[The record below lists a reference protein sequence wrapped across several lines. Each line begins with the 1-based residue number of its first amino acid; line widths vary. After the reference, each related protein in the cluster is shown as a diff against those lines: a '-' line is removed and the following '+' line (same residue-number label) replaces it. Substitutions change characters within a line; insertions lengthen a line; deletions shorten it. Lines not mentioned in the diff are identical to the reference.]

1 MAAGVLHADRAW
13 AADPEIH
20 LAWEEGVAPVPNVD
34 YLVSTNSPAS
44 PEYPDVK
51 LITGSLTWKIWS
63 TDTDNPNNIGDI
75 GVITSPYAENF
86 AVRIEDD
93 QAGPGARHVKGIVLD
108 PTGAT
113 NHSSIAAGQITGD
126 LEDEVFLQRYDS
138 GEVGGTVAMEI
149 GGDVVGTMALPW
161 VNELTVGGSVSGSI
175 EVLRID
181 NGNLEIAGDVE
192 GSVYVGAAT
201 NTWFVTAEN
210 VVYGGT
216 LEFDVYLF
224 GNGHVRLYGDLG
236 GTLTLL

>member
-1 MAAGVLHADRAW
+1 
-13 AADPEIH
+13 
-20 LAWEEGVAPVPNVD
+20 
-34 YLVSTNSPAS
+34 
-44 PEYPDVK
+44 
-51 LITGSLTWKIWS
+51 
-63 TDTDNPNNIGDI
+63 
-75 GVITSPYAENF
+75 
-86 AVRIEDD
+86 
-93 QAGPGARHVKGIVLD
+93 
-108 PTGAT
+108 
-113 NHSSIAAGQITGD
+113 
-126 LEDEVFLQRYDS
+126 VFLQRYDS